1 MVVKFRRKSTPSHRG
16 EPSASVDERPLADE
30 RPVPAAPEV
39 GPFDIDSAPDGLVT
53 GEWVDLGSMML
64 APAPGKELRL
74 QVDEK
79 SGQIAAVM
87 LTAED
92 GAMELRAFAAPR
104 NGDLWTES
112 LPMLR
117 DDVQQR
123 GGATA
128 DLEGPWGT
136 ELITQM
142 KVKLPD
148 GQPAVQQTRIIGVNG
163 PRWMLR
169 ATLLGRPAMEPA
181 AGKEWEKLLEQV
193 VVRRGEGAKPKGEA
207 LEVKLPP
214 NARRVEK

>member
-16 EPSASVDERPLADE
+16 EPSASVDEGPVAPE
-30 RPVPAAPEV
+30 RPVPAAPEI
-39 GPFDIDSAPDGLVT
+39 GPFDIDSVPDGLIT
-53 GEWVDLGSMML
+53 GDWVDLGSMML

-104 NGDLWTES
+104 DGDLWTES

-117 DDVQQR
+117 EDVQQR

-142 KVKLPD
+142 KVKLPE

-169 ATLLGRPAMEPA
+169 ATMLGRPAMEPT

-193 VVRRGEGAKPKGEA
+193 VVCRGDEAKPKGEA

>member
-16 EPSASVDERPLADE
+16 EPSASSDHRILPDE
-30 RPVPAAPEV
+30 RPVPAAPEI
-39 GPFDIDSAPDGLVT
+39 GPYDIDSVPDGLIQDD
-53 GEWVDLGSMML
+53 WVDLGSMML

-74 QVDEK
+74 QVDEA

-104 NGDLWTES
+104 DGDLWNES
-112 LPMLR
+112 LPLLR
-117 DDVQQR
+117 EDVQQR

-128 DLEGPWGT
+128 DLQGPWGD

-148 GQPAVQQTRIIGVNG
+148 GQPAVQQTRIIGING

-169 ATLLGRPAMEPA
+169 ATLLGRPAMEPS
-181 AGKEWEKLLEQV
+181 AGKEWEQLLERV
-193 VVRRGEGAKPKGEA
+193 VVRRGNEAKPKGEA

-214 NARRVEK
+214 NARPVEK

>member
-1 MVVKFRRKSTPSHRG
+1 MKFRRKSTPSHRG
-16 EPSASVDERPLADE
+16 EPSASVDEGPVAPE
-30 RPVPAAPEV
+30 RPVPAAPEI
-39 GPFDIDSAPDGLVT
+39 GPFDIDSVPDGLIT
-53 GEWVDLGSMML
+53 GDWVDLGSMML

-104 NGDLWTES
+104 DGDLWTES

-117 DDVQQR
+117 EDVQQR

-142 KVKLPD
+142 KVKLPE

-169 ATLLGRPAMEPA
+169 ATMLGRPAMEPT

-193 VVRRGEGAKPKGEA
+193 VVCRGDEAKPKGEA

>member
-16 EPSASVDERPLADE
+16 EASAPVVDGSADT
-30 RPVPAAPEV
+30 RAVPAAPAV
-39 GPFDIDSAPDGLVT
+39 GPFDIDSAPEGLIADD
-53 GEWVDLGSMML
+53 WVDLGSMML

-74 QVDEK
+74 QVDEA

-104 NGDLWTES
+104 DGDLWNES

-117 DDVQQR
+117 EDVQQR

-142 KVKLPD
+142 KVKLAD

-169 ATLLGRPAMEPA
+169 ATLLGRPAMEPS
-181 AGKEWEKLLEQV
+181 AGKEWEQILQQV
-193 VVRRGEGAKPKGEA
+193 VVRRGDAARPKGEA

>member
-1 MVVKFRRKSTPSHRG
+1 MAP
-16 EPSASVDERPLADE
+16 E

-39 GPFDIDSAPDGLVT
+39 GPFDIDSVPDGLIT
-53 GEWVDLGSMML
+53 GDWVDLGSMML

-117 DDVQQR
+117 EDVQQR

-169 ATLLGRPAMEPA
+169 ATMMGRPAMEPT
-181 AGKEWEKLLEQV
+181 AGKEWEKLLERV
-193 VVRRGEGAKPKGEA
+193 VVRRGEGAEAEGRGARGEA
-207 LEVKLPP
+207 AAQRPPRREVSQ
-214 NARRVEK
+214 

>member
-16 EPSASVDERPLADE
+16 EASASVGDGFTDATRAT
-30 RPVPAAPEV
+30 PAAPAV
-39 GPFDIDSAPDGLVT
+39 GPFDIDSAPDGLI
-53 GEWVDLGSMML
+53 GDDWVDLGSMML

-74 QVDEK
+74 QVDEQT
-79 SGQIAAVM
+79 GQIAAVM

-104 NGDLWTES
+104 DADMWNES

-117 DDVQQR
+117 EDVQQR

-128 DLEGPWGT
+128 DLQGPWGT

-142 KVKLPD
+142 KVKLED
-148 GQPAVQQTRIIGVNG
+148 GQPAVQQTRLIGVNG

-169 ATLLGRPAMEPA
+169 ATLLGRPAMEPD
-181 AGKEWEKLLEQV
+181 AGKEWERILEQV
-193 VVRRGEGAKPKGEA
+193 VVRRGQEAKPKGEA

>member
-1 MVVKFRRKSTPSHRG
+1 MVVKFRRKSAPSHRG
-16 EPSASVDERPLADE
+16 EPSASVPEELKGPE
-30 RPVPAAPEV
+30 RPVPAAPEI
-39 GPFDIDSAPDGLVT
+39 GPFDIDSAPDGLIT
-53 GEWVDLGSMML
+53 GDWVDLGSMML

-104 NGDLWTES
+104 DGDLWSEW
-112 LPMLR
+112 LPMVR
-117 DDVQQR
+117 QDFQQR

-128 DLEGPWGT
+128 DLEGPWGA

-148 GQPAVQQTRIIGVNG
+148 GQPAVQQTRVIGING

-169 ATLLGRPAMEPA
+169 VQMMGRPAMEPS
-181 AGKEWEKLLEQV
+181 AGKEWEKLLESV

>member
-16 EPSASVDERPLADE
+16 EPSASVEEGPLASE
-30 RPVPAAPEV
+30 RPVPDAPAI
-39 GPFDIDSAPDGLVT
+39 GPYDIDSAPEALI
-53 GEWVDLGSMML
+53 GEDWVDLGSMML

-117 DDVQQR
+117 EDVQQR

-169 ATLLGRPAMEPA
+169 ATMLGRPAMEPS

-193 VVRRGEGAKPKGEA
+193 VVRRGEEAKPKGEA